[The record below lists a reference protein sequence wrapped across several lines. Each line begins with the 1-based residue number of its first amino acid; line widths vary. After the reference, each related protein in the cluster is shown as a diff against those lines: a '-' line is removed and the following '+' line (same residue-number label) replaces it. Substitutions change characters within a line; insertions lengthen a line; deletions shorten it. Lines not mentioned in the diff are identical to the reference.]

1 MASHLPRALPTG
13 QGPSP
18 SDHIASTTS
27 TAAAK
32 NASTA
37 MVVSMT
43 SPVNSPNLP
52 NTVSNADIA
61 NLRNISNIA
70 TWPYRGK
77 GHTVTP
83 RRRRRKGTRWM
94 ISVAATGRI
103 ACELAP
109 ARQSI
114 RVE

>member
-52 NTVSNADIA
+52 NTVSNAHIA

-70 TWPYRGK
+70 TWPISGK
-77 GHTVTP
+77 GPYRHPSST
-83 RRRRRKGTRWM
+83 
-94 ISVAATGRI
+94 
-103 ACELAP
+103 AP
-109 ARQSI
+109 ERDEVDDFRS
-114 RVE
+114 RDWTNCL